1 MLSPTKTA
9 KKIKRTDIDKVECSY
24 LISPSFKLDDVVTMS
39 RNTLRDNCG
48 LFFDRCSNID
58 CQNITVNYM
67 HGFGWLSQMCENLNF
82 DNVSFTPAENYNVSS
97 FADCIHICGCKGYVN
112 ITNSYF
118 EHSHDDAINVHGAFL
133 RLKKI
138 IDTNTAELEF
148 VHHQQGGYKAFFAG
162 DEVKIYRRSDL
173 SELKDIYTVESTV
186 DDIDNKTV
194 KVKFKEA
201 LPPLRPNQFVFE
213 NITYNPE
220 LTISGCTF
228 NAIPTRAILC
238 TTDRP
243 SKIFDNKFKNI
254 NMHDIYISCDC
265 NHWYESG
272 PCRNLEI
279 FNNIF
284 SKKDSVKIEP
294 ISVNKPVKDVHR
306 NIKIYDNK
314 IGE

>member
-1 MLSPTKTA
+1 M
-9 KKIKRTDIDKVECSY
+9 
-24 LISPSFKLDDVVTMS
+24 
-39 RNTLRDNCG
+39 
-48 LFFDRCSNID
+48 
-58 CQNITVNYM
+58 
-67 HGFGWLSQMCENLNF
+67 
-82 DNVSFTPAENYNVSS
+82 
-97 FADCIHICGCKGYVN
+97 
-112 ITNSYF
+112 
-118 EHSHDDAINVHGAFL
+118 
-133 RLKKI
+133 
-138 IDTNTAELEF
+138 
-148 VHHQQGGYKAFFAG
+148 
-162 DEVKIYRRSDL
+162 
-173 SELKDIYTVESTV
+173 
-186 DDIDNKTV
+186 
-194 KVKFKEA
+194 KFKEA

-254 NMHDIYISCDC
+254 NMPDIYISCDC

-284 SKKDSVKIEP
+284 SKDLVKIEP

>member
-1 MLSPTKTA
+1 MGTK
-9 KKIKRTDIDKVECSY
+9 
-24 LISPSFKLDDVVTMS
+24 
-39 RNTLRDNCG
+39 
-48 LFFDRCSNID
+48 
-58 CQNITVNYM
+58 
-67 HGFGWLSQMCENLNF
+67 H
-82 DNVSFTPAENYNVSS
+82 
-97 FADCIHICGCKGYVN
+97 
-112 ITNSYF
+112 
-118 EHSHDDAINVHGAFL
+118 
-133 RLKKI
+133 
-138 IDTNTAELEF
+138 
-148 VHHQQGGYKAFFAG
+148 FFAG

-173 SELKDIYTVESTV
+173 SELKDIYTVESTD

-254 NMHDIYISCDC
+254 NMPDIYISCDC

>member
-1 MLSPTKTA
+1 M
-9 KKIKRTDIDKVECSY
+9 
-24 LISPSFKLDDVVTMS
+24 
-39 RNTLRDNCG
+39 
-48 LFFDRCSNID
+48 
-58 CQNITVNYM
+58 
-67 HGFGWLSQMCENLNF
+67 
-82 DNVSFTPAENYNVSS
+82 
-97 FADCIHICGCKGYVN
+97 
-112 ITNSYF
+112 
-118 EHSHDDAINVHGAFL
+118 
-133 RLKKI
+133 
-138 IDTNTAELEF
+138 
-148 VHHQQGGYKAFFAG
+148 
-162 DEVKIYRRSDL
+162 
-173 SELKDIYTVESTV
+173 
-186 DDIDNKTV
+186 
-194 KVKFKEA
+194 
-201 LPPLRPNQFVFE
+201 PPLRPNQFVFE

-254 NMHDIYISCDC
+254 NMPDIYISCDC

-272 PCRNLEI
+272 PCRNL
-279 FNNIF
+279 